1 MVVRLGFSVHSY
13 SWEMLRVTSSV
24 YRFVFQP
31 VRMYAVLVKDLD
43 PRTRL
48 MHDIKEALKAKDTSI
63 ASTLRSVLADVQVAD
78 KVHKDGQIG
87 ARSIRLI
94 VAKGIARRHDAASQY
109 DKANRRELA
118 DKERLEAKILQ
129 KLLPPTL
136 TDSQID
142 ETLNKVIASL
152 PISQPSLGQIFKS
165 FYALVDKSECPPDA
179 LKRRLQELGLA
190 STS

>member
-1 MVVRLGFSVHSY
+1 M
-13 SWEMLRVTSSV
+13 T
-24 YRFVFQP
+24 Q
-31 VRMYAVLVKDLD
+31 
-43 PRTRL
+43 
-48 MHDIKEALKAKDTSI
+48 
-63 ASTLRSVLADVQVAD
+63 SVLADVQAAD

-87 ARSIRLI
+87 ARSIVSYVTARCFGIKTSHVCLAPNRGKGDCQTRKPLLLQGDFRLNCLMSI
-94 VAKGIARRHDAASQY
+94 FPFQHDAASQY

-129 KLLPPTL
+129 KLLPPAL

-142 ETLNKVIASL
+142 ETLNKAIASL